1 MNGLDTAAEDTDE
14 QKVESQVFPVRVD
27 KWVGEVPPGLPGS
40 VPAIGM
46 RAKIS
51 SVMDTSAP
59 YFGQHNPNLKTYDSE
74 QCQKV

>member
-1 MNGLDTAAEDTDE
+1 MNLGTLGPLHRQAFTRLKSCFHIHTPPSM
-14 QKVESQVFPVRVD
+14 QGD
-27 KWVGEVPPGLPGS
+27 KW
-40 VPAIGM
+40 
-46 RAKIS
+46 AKIS